1 MKYVFVL
8 KAGTLD
14 FEKVE
19 YTDKEVTERLEWYKD
34 KIGCEWIEVVQLRGF
49 IPNSCLIIDEEGE
62 LKSDPEI
69 NYIASLLYDTPV
81 HGHPIVGNA
90 VLCSQTYGINGVDTT
105 GFDADTAAYIE
116 QRFEEIKTKMEE
128 SEE

>member
-8 KAGTLD
+8 KSGTLD

-19 YTDKEVTERLEWYKD
+19 YTNKEVTERLEWYKD
-34 KIGCEWIEVVQLRGF
+34 KIGCDWVEVVQLPRF
-49 IPNSCLIIDEEGE
+49 IPNSCLIVDEDGL
-62 LKSDPEI
+62 LKKDPEI

-81 HGHPIVGNA
+81 HGNPIAGNA
-90 VLCSQTYGINGVDTT
+90 VLCSQKYGINGVDTT
-105 GFDADTAAYIE
+105 DFDADTAALIE